1 LKTRISTVISRYLV
15 AIGMA
20 SLPWAAQ
27 AIDLGTLHWKVQAGQ
42 AAYAEIELR
51 DKGPITIQTV
61 RAALASREAYA
72 AAGLT
77 YQPGFISLRTSILP
91 DKDGQALLKIDQLP
105 QDVESLDLLVV
116 VNDRLAVTLAEYR
129 IDTRRGSHD
138 LASSP
143 AGTLQL
149 KTRATAVSKQA
160 KNATSTTPPT
170 AQANQD
176 ETGARNALQAW
187 AQAWSQRNVDA
198 YVAAYTS
205 DFSGAQT
212 TTHETWLEQR
222 RSRILARNNI
232 AVELSNIR
240 LEHKG
245 KTFVATFDQRYR
257 SDGLSDRMR
266 KQVVLVQDKG
276 HWLIQR
282 ETALP
287 SRKAKTAAV
296 ETTVSQE

>member
-1 LKTRISTVISRYLV
+1 MKTRISTVISRYLV
-15 AIGMA
+15 ALGMA

-27 AIDLGTLHWKVQAGQ
+27 AIDLGTLHWKALAGQ

-51 DKGPITIQTV
+51 DKGPITIQAV
-61 RAALASREAYA
+61 RATLASREAYA

-77 YQPGFISLRTSILP
+77 YQAGFVSLRTSIQS

-149 KTRATAVSKQA
+149 KTRVTAASKPA
-160 KNATSTTPPT
+160 KSTASTTPP
-170 AQANQD
+170 AAPANQD
-176 ETGARNALQAW
+176 ETAARNALQAW

-205 DFSGAQT
+205 DFSVAQ

-222 RSRILARNNI
+222 RNRILARNNI

-240 LEHKG
+240 LERKG
-245 KTFVATFDQRYR
+245 ETFVATFDQRYR

-266 KQVVLVQDKG
+266 KQVVLIQDKG

-287 SRKAKTAAV
+287 SRKAKAAAV
-296 ETTVSQE
+296 ETTVNQE